1 MTIYVGNLS
10 FQATRNELT
19 GAFLP
24 YGTVQRVHIATDQT
38 TGLLRGFAFVDMGT
52 DTEEMTS
59 IAALNGAEL
68 LGRDLRVNKATP
80 RPDKEPLLPV
90 QSLETGSMSMRPL
103 LAKEL
108 AKRRSDAPE
117 TDLETDLETDPETTE
132 ATDPD
137 AYSYGHA

>member
-19 GAFLP
+19 GVFLP
-24 YGTVQRVHIATDQT
+24 YGKVERIHIATDQH
-38 TGLLRGFAFVDMGT
+38 TGLLRGFAFVDMET
-52 DTEEMTS
+52 DHEETLS

-80 RPDKEPLLPV
+80 RPDKEPLLPA
-90 QSLETGSMSMRPL
+90 QSVETGSMSMRPL
-103 LAKEL
+103 LAK
-108 AKRRSDAPE
+108 RRSVDA
-117 TDLETDLETDPETTE
+117 ETTE
-132 ATDPD
+132 MTDPD

>member
-10 FQATRNELT
+10 FQATRNELS
-19 GAFLP
+19 GVFMP
-24 YGTVQRVHIATDQT
+24 YGRVERIHIATDQQ

-52 DTEEMTS
+52 DHEEALS

-68 LGRDLRVNKATP
+68 MGRDLRVNKANP
-80 RPDKEPLLPV
+80 RPDKQTLPAV
-90 QSLETGSMSMRPL
+90 PSLETGSMSMHPT
-103 LAKEL
+103 L
-108 AKRRSDAPE
+108 AKRRSVDA
-117 TDLETDLETDPETTE
+117 ETTE